1 MSLRA
6 RARGSALH
14 TLGTFQPR
22 LGAVTSQ
29 PGIEVVA
36 THVVAIVAFATL
48 AWLLLRAPVARLRTL
63 VAANSPPPDAEAVL
77 G

>member
-6 RARGSALH
+6 LSRGSPLH

-22 LGAVTSQ
+22 L
-29 PGIEVVA
+29 A
-36 THVVAIVAFATL
+36 THVVAIVASAAL
-48 AWLLLRAPVARLRTL
+48 AWLLLRAPGARLRTL
-63 VAANSPPPDAEAVL
+63 VAATSPPSDAAAVL